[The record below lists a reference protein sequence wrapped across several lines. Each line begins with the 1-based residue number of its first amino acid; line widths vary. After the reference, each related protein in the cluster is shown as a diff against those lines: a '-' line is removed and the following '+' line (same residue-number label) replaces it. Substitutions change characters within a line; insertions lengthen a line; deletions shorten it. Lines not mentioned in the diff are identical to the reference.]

1 MINLSASSIAAF
13 KACPTRWYNAY
24 VLGIRRVE
32 DTEAQRVGTNWHK
45 ILEIASLKPG
55 SICKC
60 VSQAGPTS
68 IQYNPDCPLC
78 AGTGFLPD
86 DIMDAVIR
94 ELDRAYKNI
103 PASVSVEDAEIER
116 ITLLYSLIGYRWLY
130 SDQEP
135 EQTICRELEFELPLM
150 NPTSCRALPN
160 VKLKGKIDK
169 ILRLSNGDLA
179 IKEHKSTS
187 KGIDQDS
194 PYWGHL
200 NLDTQTTMYLYAA
213 RWMQVNDPRVPYS
226 GVGRDF
232 KPVATILY
240 DVWHKP
246 GISPKKLS
254 QSDSKK
260 FVEDGEYCGQ
270 KFEVHQLA
278 IVSTPGPS
286 FAIGETNITVEPG
299 AKGGTFAIKET
310 PEMFGARLLQD
321 ITQRPEFYF
330 ACKQLVRTDKEMK
343 QFEWELLHIYR
354 AMQGIK
360 KAGCP
365 YHNEQQCEA
374 KFRCDYMPFCYNGI
388 VLGKDNVP
396 DGFKI
401 RTEEN

>member
-24 VLGIRRVE
+24 VLGIRRIE
-32 DTEAQRVGTNWHK
+32 DTDAQRAGTNWHR
-45 ILEIASLKPG
+45 ILEIASMKPG
-55 SICKC
+55 SECPYRDRHI
-60 VSQAGPTS
+60 SYG
-68 IQYNPDCPLC
+68 INFDCPLC

-86 DIMDAVIR
+86 DILDAVVR
-94 ELDRAYKNI
+94 ELDRAYKNL
-103 PASVSVEDAEIER
+103 PASVSLENAEIER

-130 SDQEP
+130 SDKES
-135 EQTICRELEFELPLM
+135 ENVVCRELEFELPLV

-160 VKLKGKIDK
+160 VKLCGKIDK
-169 ILRLSNGDLA
+169 IVTLPNGDLA

-194 PYWGHL
+194 TYWGHL

-213 RWMQVNDPRVPYS
+213 RKMQENGDIEEPLPHLSR
-226 GVGRDF
+226 
-232 KPVATILY
+232 KPVSTILY

-246 GISPKKLS
+246 GISPKKLT
-254 QSDSKK
+254 QGDSKK

-270 KFEVHQLA
+270 KFGVECSSPTSLVTINGVQA
-278 IVSTPGPS
+278 VY
-286 FAIGETNITVEPG
+286 EPG
-299 AKGGTFAIKET
+299 AKEGTFAIKET

-330 ACKQLVRTDKEMK
+330 ACKQIIRTDKEMK
-343 QFEWELLHIYR
+343 QFEWELLHVYQ
-354 AMQGIK
+354 AMRGIVK
-360 KAGCP
+360 TGCP

-374 KFRCDYMPFCYNGI
+374 TFRCDYMPFCYNGI
-388 VLGKDNVP
+388 VLGKENIP

-401 RTEEN
+401 RNKGD

>member
-1 MINLSASSIAAF
+1 MSEMLYVSASSIADF
-13 KACPTRWYNAY
+13 KACATRWFNHDF
-24 VLGIRRVE
+24 LGIRRIE
-32 DTEAQRVGTNWHK
+32 DTDSQRVGTNWHK

-55 SICKC
+55 SVC
-60 VSQAGPTS
+60 GPCA
-68 IQYNPDCPLC
+68 QKAKNDPDCPLC

-86 DIMDAVIR
+86 DILDAVIR

-103 PASVSVEDAEIER
+103 PASVSLGDAEIER

-130 SDQEP
+130 SDKES
-135 EQTICRELEFELPLM
+135 EQVLCRESEFELPLI
-150 NPTSCRALPN
+150 NPTSGRALPD
-160 VKLKGKIDK
+160 VRLRGKIDK
-169 ILRLSNGDLA
+169 VVVLPNGDLA

-187 KGIDQDS
+187 KGVDQDS

-213 RWMQVNDPRVPYS
+213 RRMQENGGIDNS
-226 GVGRDF
+226 
-232 KPVATILY
+232 KPISTILY

-246 GISPKKLS
+246 GISPKKLT
-254 QSDSKK
+254 QGDSKK
-260 FVEDGEYCGQ
+260 FVEGGEYCGQ
-270 KFEVHQLA
+270 KFEVHP
-278 IVSTPGPS
+278 VCNSDNTG
-286 FAIGETNITVEPG
+286 FFTVNGQHAEAEPG
-299 AKGGTFAIKET
+299 AKEGTFAIKET

-330 ACKQLVRTDKEMK
+330 ARRQIIRTDKEMQ

-354 AMQGIK
+354 AMRGIC

-374 KFRCDYMPFCYNGI
+374 TFRCDYMPFCYNGI
-388 VLGKDNVP
+388 VLGKENVP

-401 RTEEN
+401 RKEDN

>member
-32 DTEAQRVGTNWHK
+32 DTDAQRVGTNWHK
-45 ILEIASLKPG
+45 ILEIASMKPG
-55 SICKC
+55 SECPYRDRHI
-60 VSQAGPTS
+60 SYGIS
-68 IQYNPDCPLC
+68 FDCPLC

-103 PASVSVEDAEIER
+103 PVSVSVEDAEIER

-130 SDQEP
+130 SDQQP
-135 EQTICRELEFELPLM
+135 EQVICEELEFELPLV
-150 NPTSCRALPN
+150 NPASCRALPN

-169 ILRLSNGDLA
+169 IVVLPNGDLA

-194 PYWGHL
+194 TYWGHL

-213 RWMQVNDPRVPYS
+213 RKMQENGEIDS
-226 GVGRDF
+226 
-232 KPVATILY
+232 KKSISTILY

-260 FVEDGEYCGQ
+260 FVECEVTDEVKGIYAGQ
-270 KFEVHQLA
+270 EFSLA
-278 IVSTPGPS
+278 LHWEGKNLINLLVNGVK
-286 FAIGETNITVEPG
+286 AEIEPG
-299 AKGGTFAIKET
+299 AKEGTFAIKET

-321 ITQRPEFYF
+321 ITERPEFYF
-330 ACKQLVRTDKEMK
+330 ACKQIVRTDKEMQ

-374 KFRCDYMPFCYNGI
+374 RFRCDYMPFCYNGI

-401 RTEEN
+401 RTEENQ

>member
-1 MINLSASSIAAF
+1 MINLSASSIANF
-13 KACPTRWYNAY
+13 KACPTRWYDHD
-24 VLGIRRVE
+24 VLGVRRVE
-32 DTEAQRVGTNWHK
+32 DTDSQRVGTNWHSV
-45 ILEIASLKPG
+45 LEIASLKPG
-55 SICKC
+55 SVC
-60 VSQAGPTS
+60 GPCG
-68 IQYNPDCPLC
+68 NLGKPDPHCPLC

-94 ELDRAYKNI
+94 HLDQAYKNI
-103 PASVSVEDAEIER
+103 PASMSVESAEVER
-116 ITLLYSLIGYRWLY
+116 ITLLYSLIGYRWVY

-135 EQTICRELEFELPLM
+135 TVCRELEFELPLV

-169 ILRLSNGDLA
+169 IVTLPNGDLA

-187 KGIDQDS
+187 KGLDPDS
-194 PYWGHL
+194 TYWGHL

-213 RWMQVNDPRVPYS
+213 RKMQENDEF
-226 GVGRDF
+226 DNT
-232 KPVATILY
+232 KPISTILY

-246 GISPKKLS
+246 GISPKKLT
-254 QSDSKK
+254 QGDSKK
-260 FVEDGEYCGQ
+260 FVEDGDYCGGEFAPE
-270 KFEVHQLA
+270 KDPDGSWRVNG
-278 IVSTPGPS
+278 TP
-286 FAIGETNITVEPG
+286 AQIEPG
-299 AKGGTFAIKET
+299 AKEGTFAIKET

-321 ITQRPEFYF
+321 ITERPEFYF
-330 ACKQLVRTDKEMK
+330 ACKQITRTDKEMK

-374 KFRCDYMPFCYNGI
+374 MFRCDYMPYCYNGI
-388 VLGKDNVP
+388 TLSKDNVP

-401 RTEEN
+401 RSEEN